1 MKLQIEIDE
10 NEIAEMVK
18 EKIVQQIMTN
28 SSQNYQGRSAK
39 FGVRDGI
46 DKGVKQYI
54 YSNKAE
60 IIERVVERASKE
72 IVRKGLPKLLEGLK

>member
-28 SSQNYQGRSAK
+28 QNYQGRSAK

-54 YSNKAE
+54 YSNKEE
-60 IIERVVERASKE
+60 IIERVVDRASKE